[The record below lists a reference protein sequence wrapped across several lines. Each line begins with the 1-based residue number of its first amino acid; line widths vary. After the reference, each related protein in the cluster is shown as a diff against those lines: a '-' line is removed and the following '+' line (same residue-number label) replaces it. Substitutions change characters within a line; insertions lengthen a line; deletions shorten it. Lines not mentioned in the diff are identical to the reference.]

1 MVKTAGNGAYIVE
14 GHMDSSKLRI
24 FSGSSNPKL
33 AQKMADQLGLPLGK
47 IKLSRFKSGE
57 VYVHYEETI
66 RNCDVF
72 IVQSLSHPIND
83 YFVEL
88 LIMIDAAKRAS
99 ARTINIV
106 LPYYGYARQERKA
119 APREPISAKMVADVL
134 TTVGASRI
142 VTIDLHAAAIQGFF
156 NIPVDHLTALDL
168 ISDYLRTKNIRNP
181 VVVSPDA
188 GRASTAE
195 KLASQLDCSFAI
207 MIKKRPAHNE
217 SVITHVIGDVAGC
230 TPIIIEDL
238 IDTGTT
244 IVNVVEGLKERGAE
258 DGFVC
263 ATHPLFSVNALQ
275 KLDHPNIREVVVT
288 DSILLPD
295 DRSSRFQVI
304 SVAPMLSEA
313 IRIITEGGSIST
325 LFKDAGV

>member
-1 MVKTAGNGAYIVE
+1 M
-14 GHMDSSKLRI
+14 SSSRLRI
-24 FSGSSNPKL
+24 FSGSSNPTL
-33 AQKMADQLGLPLGK
+33 AGNIAANLGCPLGK

-72 IVQSLSHPIND
+72 LVQSLSHPIND
-83 YFVEL
+83 HFVEL

-99 ARTINIV
+99 ARTINVV

-134 TTVGASRI
+134 TTVGANRI
-142 VTIDLHAAAIQGFF
+142 VTVDLHAPAIQGFF

-168 ISDYLRTKNIRNP
+168 ISDYLKSKHIRNP

-195 KLASQLDCSFAI
+195 KLANQLDSPFAI
-207 MIKKRPAHNE
+207 MIKKRPRHNE
-217 SVITHVIGDVAGC
+217 SVITHVIGDVEGY
-230 TPIIIEDL
+230 TPIIIEDM

-244 IVNVVEGLKERGAE
+244 IVNVVESLKERGAE
-258 DGFVC
+258 DTYVC
-263 ATHPLFSVNALQ
+263 ATHPLFSGPALQ
-275 KLDHPNIREVVVT
+275 RLDHPNIKEVVVT

-295 DRSSRFQVI
+295 DRSNCFKVLT
-304 SVAPMLSEA
+304 VAPMLAEA
-313 IRIITEGGSIST
+313 TRIIMEGGSIST
-325 LFKDAGV
+325 LFKNAGV

>member
-1 MVKTAGNGAYIVE
+1 
-14 GHMDSSKLRI
+14 MDSSSSKLRI
-24 FSGSSNPKL
+24 FSGSSNPRL
-33 AQKMADQLGLPLGK
+33 AGKIAEHLGVPLGK

-72 IVQSLSHPIND
+72 LVQSLSHPIND

-88 LIMIDAAKRAS
+88 LVMIDAAKRAS
-99 ARTINIV
+99 ARTINVV

-134 TTVGASRI
+134 TTVGAHRI
-142 VTIDLHAAAIQGFF
+142 VTIDLHAPAIQGFF

-168 ISDYLRTKNIRNP
+168 ISDYLKSKNIVRP

-195 KLASQLDCSFAI
+195 KLANQLDCSFAI

-217 SVITHVIGDVAGC
+217 SVITHVIGEVEGC
-230 TPIIIEDL
+230 TPIVIEDM

-244 IVNVVEGLKERGAE
+244 IVNVVEGLKERGSE
-258 DGFVC
+258 DPFVC
-263 ATHPLFSVNALQ
+263 ATHPLFSGPALQ
-275 KLDHPNIREVVVT
+275 RLDHPSIREVVVT
-288 DSILLPD
+288 DSILLPE
-295 DRSSRFQVI
+295 DRSSRFKVI
-304 SVAPMLSEA
+304 SVAPMLAEA
-313 IRIITEGGSIST
+313 TRIIMEGGSIST
-325 LFKDAGV
+325 LFKNAGV